1 MMYLGEAE
9 GLHYVVSTMGS
20 ILKRGDEA
28 LERIRGVAI
37 NTLED
42 TLRANGTSWLENLN
56 LAVQPW
62 LAAQTEAEAA
72 DAA

>member
-1 MMYLGEAE
+1 
-9 GLHYVVSTMGS
+9 
-20 ILKRGDEA
+20 LKRGDEA